1 MKNNEVVAWV
11 LNGIG
16 AIGTALQ
23 TEAVFRIISLI
34 LTIIATLLSIAITCW
49 TWYKKAKKDGKITP
63 EELEELK
70 NKLEEEKNKI
80 EK

>member
-1 MKNNEVVAWV
+1 MKNNEVVSWL

-16 AIGTALQ
+16 VIGTAIQ

-34 LTIIATLLSIAITCW
+34 LTIVATLLSISITCW
-49 TWYKKAKKDGKITP
+49 TWYNNAKKDGKITP
-63 EELEELK
+63 KELEELK